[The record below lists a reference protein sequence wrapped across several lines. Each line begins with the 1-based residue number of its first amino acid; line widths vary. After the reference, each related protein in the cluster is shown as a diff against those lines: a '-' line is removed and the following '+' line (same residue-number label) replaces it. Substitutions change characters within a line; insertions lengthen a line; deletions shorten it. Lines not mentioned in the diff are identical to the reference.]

1 MENAKGETVTL
12 FKASDY
18 EHRNVVRYLIEKEKK
33 KKKKKK
39 NKKKKKKKK
48 AGLYKVNK

>member
-33 KKKKKK
+33 KKK
-39 NKKKKKKKK
+39 